1 MIRLKNRGLVARLS
15 RAIIVF
21 ALVASF
27 IVIVA
32 GILGFVSA
40 ATVSLGSFSA
50 VLLGC
55 IASIVYLIS
64 ALGGPHQTWSH

>member
-1 MIRLKNRGLVARLS
+1 MMHLKQRPVAALS
-15 RAIIVF
+15 WATVVF
-21 ALVASF
+21 ALAASF

-32 GILGFVSA
+32 GLLGFVSA

-55 IASIVYLIS
+55 IASIVYLIA
-64 ALGGPHQTWSH
+64 ALGGPHRTWSH

>member
-1 MIRLKNRGLVARLS
+1 MMRLKQRGSVATLS
-15 RAIIVF
+15 WAIVIF
-21 ALVASF
+21 ALAASF

-32 GILGFVSA
+32 GLLGFVSA

-64 ALGGPHQTWSH
+64 VFGGPHRTWSH